1 MANYLDKD
9 GIVYLWGKIKG
20 KFVAKESGKGLST
33 NDYTT
38 TEKNKLAGIAS
49 NANNYSLPTA
59 SSTVLGGVKV
69 GTNLSISSGV
79 LSAKDTTY
87 GVMKGA
93 TASADGGSGLVP
105 APTKGNEGKYLKG
118 DGTWGTPANTT
129 YGVMK
134 GATASADGASGLVPA
149 PTKGDS
155 TRYLTSN
162 GKWSSILFPTYP
174 LASSSLDGL
183 MSRTDKAKLNGI
195 ANGANKTIVD
205 DTLSDTSTN
214 PVQNKIVKGEI
225 DRAKNIA
232 DQSMTL
238 AGNLA
243 NALMYEM
250 AINDSGFI
258 FKGTG
263 GTSYSLYKDLTSF
276 VDLSPY
282 AKKAD
287 IVGTYKYKGS
297 VDTASALPTSGQTT
311 GDVYNIVASSS
322 YGPAGCNVAWNGS
335 DWDSL
340 GGIFTIT
347 SISNSELDTIC
358 V

>member
-9 GIVYLWGKIKG
+9 GVVFLWGKIKG

-38 TEKNKLAGIAS
+38 TEKNKLA
-49 NANNYSLPTA
+49 
-59 SSTVLGGVKV
+59 
-69 GTNLSISSGV
+69 
-79 LSAKDTTY
+79 
-87 GVMKGA
+87 
-93 TASADGGSGLVP
+93 
-105 APTKGNEGKYLKG
+105 
-118 DGTWGTPANTT
+118 
-129 YGVMK
+129 
-134 GATASADGASGLVPA
+134 
-149 PTKGDS
+149 
-155 TRYLTSN
+155 
-162 GKWSSILFPTYP
+162 
-174 LASSSLDGL
+174 
-183 MSRTDKAKLNGI
+183 GI

-258 FKGTG
+258 FKDTG
-263 GTSYSLYKDLTSF
+263 GTSYSLDKDLTKY

-297 VDTASALPTSGQTT
+297 VDTASALPTSGRTT

-335 DWDSL
+335 GWDSL

>member
-1 MANYLDKD
+1 MANYLDKN
-9 GIVYLWGKIKG
+9 GIVYLWGKIKA

-38 TEKNKLAGIAS
+38 TEKNKLAGIAN

-69 GTNLSISSGV
+69 GANLSISSGV

-93 TASADGGSGLVP
+93 TASADGASGLVP

-118 DGTWGTPANTT
+118 DGSWGTPA
-129 YGVMK
+129 
-134 GATASADGASGLVPA
+134 
-149 PTKGDS
+149 
-155 TRYLTSN
+155 
-162 GKWSSILFPTYP
+162 
-174 LASSSLDGL
+174 
-183 MSRTDKAKLNGI
+183 
-195 ANGANKTIVD
+195 KTIVD
-205 DTLSDTSTN
+205 DTLSDISTN

-250 AINDSGFI
+250 AISDSGFI

-263 GTSYSLYKDLTSF
+263 GTSYSLCKDLTSF
-276 VDLSPY
+276 VELSPY

-322 YGPAGCNVAWNGS
+322 YGPASCNVAWNGS

>member
-1 MANYLDKD
+1 MANFLDKN
-9 GIVYLWGKIKG
+9 GVVYLWGKIKE

-93 TASADGGSGLVP
+93 TASADGASGLVP
-105 APTKGNEGKYLKG
+105 APTKGNEEKYLKG
-118 DGTWGTPANTT
+118 DGT
-129 YGVMK
+129 
-134 GATASADGASGLVPA
+134 
-149 PTKGDS
+149 
-155 TRYLTSN
+155 
-162 GKWSSILFPTYP
+162 WSSILFPTYP

-205 DTLSDTSTN
+205 DTLSDASTN
-214 PVQNKIVKGEI
+214 PVQNKIVKDEI

-232 DQSMTL
+232 YQSMTL

-322 YGPAGCNVAWNGS
+322 YGPAGLNVAWNGS